1 MITVTVKKKKKTLNI
16 LDDDHMTWLSRLHT
30 AHPYCETLDKL

>member
-1 MITVTVKKKKKTLNI
+1 MITVTVKKKKTLNI
-16 LDDDHMTWLSRLHT
+16 LEYDHMTWLSILHT